1 MRNFE
6 GAVQSL
12 AKRVEDYSETI
23 QTEEAVKT
31 SVVLP
36 FLQALGYDVFNPAE
50 VVPEYTADA
59 VGKRGEKVDYA
70 IVKGDDVNILVEC
83 KGLSTQLNSKHL
95 AQLYRYFSVTKARFA
110 ILTNG
115 REYRFFSDLE
125 EANKLD
131 TRPFFIFD
139 LLDYS
144 NASLVELSK
153 FSKSNFDVENILAQA
168 ERLKYV
174 SAVRKVLSTWM
185 EQPPEGLVKLVSSEV
200 YDGRS
205 NAAVREMIST
215 AIVSAFR
222 EIVRDNLRARL
233 SDALGDGGSEAEVEV
248 AVEAVSEIETTDEE
262 IEGWIMV
269 KALLRGEVDA
279 DRIAIRDAKSY
290 CAVLLDNNNRKPL
303 VRLHFNR
310 SKKYVGLF
318 DGDTEERV
326 AVSLLDDMLGFR
338 DRLIAT
344 LRKYAA

>member
-1 MRNFE
+1 MSNFE
-6 GAVQSL
+6 GSIQSL
-12 AKRVEDYSETI
+12 AKRVEDFSETI

-70 IVKGDDVNILVEC
+70 ILKGGEVSILVEC
-83 KGLSTQLNSKHL
+83 KGLSTQLNEKHL

-131 TRPFFIFD
+131 ARPFFVFD

-144 NASLVELSK
+144 NASLGELAK
-153 FSKSNFDVENILAQA
+153 FSKSTFDVENILAQA

-174 SAVRKVLSTWM
+174 SSVRKVLSGWM
-185 EQPPEGLVKLVSSEV
+185 DHPPEGLVKLVSGEV

-205 NAAVREMIST
+205 NAAVREMISS

-233 SDALGDGGSEAEVEV
+233 TNALNDAPAPEDAAPEVV
-248 AVEAVSEIETTDEE
+248 VEDSIDTTQEE
-262 IEGWIMV
+262 IEGWLLV
-269 KALLRGEVDA
+269 KALLRGAVGS
-279 DRIAIRDAKSY
+279 DRIVMRDAKSY
-290 CAVLLDNNNRKPL
+290 CAVLLDDNNRKPL
-303 VRLHFNR
+303 ARLHFNR
-310 SKKYVGLF
+310 AKKYIGLF
-318 DGDTEERV
+318 DGDSEERV
-326 AVSLLDDMLGFR
+326 AINSLDDLIEMKERF
-338 DRLIAT
+338 IAT
-344 LRKYAA
+344 AQKYA